1 MGKPVEEA
9 ATEGGT
15 LVIGVAAAPRS
26 LNPVVAGRLEA
37 DSILNAI
44 FEPLVEPDPDTLRP
58 VGVLA
63 EAWEVDG
70 RGLVWTFY
78 LRDGVHWHDG
88 APFTADDVVAAYR
101 LYLDPAAGH
110 PASVELAGIVRSIE
124 AIDPLAVR
132 IETSERFADLPL
144 ALGSLPVIAGHVFG
158 DVPPEYLN
166 LHAASTGVEPGLVVG
181 TGPFRFER
189 QDEDGTIVTLAND
202 GYWDGAPALDRLV
215 ARPVVDQSEMFDL
228 LRAGDL
234 DVGTLAPGTLSA
246 FEGLPIDLVDVPMLG
261 FTVLGFNLNRQ
272 ETTLFQDARV
282 RQAMLLALDRDSM
295 VEEARAGYAD
305 VVPGTFPQVSWA
317 ARAEDVTTRY
327 PYDPG
332 RARELLDQAGWTT
345 GPDGVRVREGVPL
358 SFTIVTNAENE
369 IRAHYLDLM
378 REQWAAVGIDARI
391 LVEPFEDM
399 LARLTESG
407 DFDAFVTGFGWDVT
421 PDQSELWG
429 CAGGRPAANLMG
441 YCNSAVDGLLARA
454 EREFDTSR
462 RAELYLEMQ
471 ELVLADMPA
480 AILDFPR
487 LIAGVAQR
495 IHNLYPS
502 AVNLYFNAETWWVE

>member
-1 MGKPVEEA
+1 
-9 ATEGGT
+9 
-15 LVIGVAAAPRS
+15 
-26 LNPVVAGRLEA
+26 
-37 DSILNAI
+37 
-44 FEPLVEPDPDTLRP
+44 
-58 VGVLA
+58 
-63 EAWEVDG
+63 
-70 RGLVWTFY
+70 
-78 LRDGVHWHDG
+78 
-88 APFTADDVVAAYR
+88 
-101 LYLDPAAGH
+101 
-110 PASVELAGIVRSIE
+110 
-124 AIDPLAVR
+124 
-132 IETSERFADLPL
+132 
-144 ALGSLPVIAGHVFG
+144 
-158 DVPPEYLN
+158 
-166 LHAASTGVEPGLVVG
+166 
-181 TGPFRFER
+181 
-189 QDEDGTIVTLAND
+189 
-202 GYWDGAPALDRLV
+202 
-215 ARPVVDQSEMFDL
+215 
-228 LRAGDL
+228 
-234 DVGTLAPGTLSA
+234 
-246 FEGLPIDLVDVPMLG
+246 
-261 FTVLGFNLNRQ
+261 
-272 ETTLFQDARV
+272 
-282 RQAMLLALDRDSM
+282 MLLALDRDSM

-471 ELVLADMPA
+471 ELVLADLPA

-495 IHNLYPS
+495 VHNLYPS